1 MRKIRV
7 TVGTVGYYDAKH
19 AHKRMTA
26 ADGPFE
32 CEDTQ
37 AEHFVSAGVAE
48 YVGGAIEVD
57 EADEQEVTGH
67 LAKSQLEEM
76 TIQQLQNL
84 AGDLGV
90 DVTGC
95 KKKADYVDA
104 IAAAEVNA
112 GGMVDDE
119 DTDGDGI
126 ANVPEYYSTTHY
138 RKQVDDSRN
147 IVDLVKN
154 PNKFTAIIV
163 GAIAVLILLVIFIIV
178 LIKKIVKKVKSRKM
192 KK

>member
-7 TVGTVGYYDAKH
+7 TVGTVGFYDAKH
-19 AHKRMTA
+19 AHKRKTA

-48 YVGGAIEVD
+48 YIGGVIKAD
-57 EADEQEVTGH
+57 EADDQEVTGH
-67 LAKSQLEEM
+67 LAKNQLEEM

-119 DTDGDGI
+119 GIDGDDLPDLN
-126 ANVPEYYSTTHY
+126 AADPE
-138 RKQVDDSRN
+138 
-147 IVDLVKN
+147 
-154 PNKFTAIIV
+154 
-163 GAIAVLILLVIFIIV
+163 
-178 LIKKIVKKVKSRKM
+178 
-192 KK
+192 

>member
-1 MRKIRV
+1 MRRIRV

-48 YVGGAIEVD
+48 YVGGVIEAD

-84 AGDLGV
+84 AGDLGI

-112 GGMVDDE
+112 GGVVDDE
-119 DTDGDGI
+119 DTDGDDLPDLN
-126 ANVPEYYSTTHY
+126 AADPE
-138 RKQVDDSRN
+138 
-147 IVDLVKN
+147 
-154 PNKFTAIIV
+154 
-163 GAIAVLILLVIFIIV
+163 
-178 LIKKIVKKVKSRKM
+178 
-192 KK
+192 

>member
-7 TVGTVGYYDAKH
+7 TVGTVGFYDAKH
-19 AHKRMTA
+19 AHKRKTA

-48 YVGGAIEVD
+48 YIGGVIKAD

-67 LAKSQLEEM
+67 LAKNQLEEM

-95 KKKADYVDA
+95 QKKADYVDA

-119 DTDGDGI
+119 GTGGDDLPDLN
-126 ANVPEYYSTTHY
+126 AADPE
-138 RKQVDDSRN
+138 
-147 IVDLVKN
+147 
-154 PNKFTAIIV
+154 
-163 GAIAVLILLVIFIIV
+163 
-178 LIKKIVKKVKSRKM
+178 
-192 KK
+192 

>member
-7 TVGTVGYYDAKH
+7 TVGTVGFYDAKH
-19 AHKRMTA
+19 AHKRKTA

-48 YVGGAIEVD
+48 YIGGVIKAD
-57 EADEQEVTGH
+57 EADDQEVTGH
-67 LAKSQLEEM
+67 LAKNQLEEM

-112 GGMVDDE
+112 GDMVDDE
-119 DTDGDGI
+119 GTDGDDLPDLN
-126 ANVPEYYSTTHY
+126 AADPE
-138 RKQVDDSRN
+138 
-147 IVDLVKN
+147 
-154 PNKFTAIIV
+154 
-163 GAIAVLILLVIFIIV
+163 
-178 LIKKIVKKVKSRKM
+178 
-192 KK
+192 

>member
-90 DVTGC
+90 DVTSC

-104 IAAAEVNA
+104 IAAAEVTA
-112 GGMVDDE
+112 GGVVDDE
-119 DTDGDGI
+119 DADGDDLPDLN
-126 ANVPEYYSTTHY
+126 AADPE
-138 RKQVDDSRN
+138 
-147 IVDLVKN
+147 
-154 PNKFTAIIV
+154 
-163 GAIAVLILLVIFIIV
+163 
-178 LIKKIVKKVKSRKM
+178 
-192 KK
+192 

>member
-37 AEHFVSAGVAE
+37 AERFVSAGVAE

-57 EADEQEVTGH
+57 EADEQEVTGP
-67 LAKSQLEEM
+67 LAKSQLEEI

-119 DTDGDGI
+119 DTDGDDLPDLN
-126 ANVPEYYSTTHY
+126 AADPE
-138 RKQVDDSRN
+138 
-147 IVDLVKN
+147 
-154 PNKFTAIIV
+154 
-163 GAIAVLILLVIFIIV
+163 
-178 LIKKIVKKVKSRKM
+178 
-192 KK
+192 

>member
-1 MRKIRV
+1 MRKIRI

-48 YVGGAIEVD
+48 YVGGAIEAD

-84 AGDLGV
+84 AGDLGI

-119 DTDGDGI
+119 ATDGDDLPDLN
-126 ANVPEYYSTTHY
+126 AADPE
-138 RKQVDDSRN
+138 
-147 IVDLVKN
+147 
-154 PNKFTAIIV
+154 
-163 GAIAVLILLVIFIIV
+163 
-178 LIKKIVKKVKSRKM
+178 
-192 KK
+192 

>member
-48 YVGGAIEVD
+48 YVGGVIEAD

-84 AGDLGV
+84 AGDLGI

-112 GGMVDDE
+112 GGVVDDE
-119 DTDGDGI
+119 DTDGDDLPDLN
-126 ANVPEYYSTTHY
+126 AADPE
-138 RKQVDDSRN
+138 
-147 IVDLVKN
+147 
-154 PNKFTAIIV
+154 
-163 GAIAVLILLVIFIIV
+163 
-178 LIKKIVKKVKSRKM
+178 
-192 KK
+192 

>member
-37 AEHFVSAGVAE
+37 AERFVSAGVAE
-48 YVGGAIEVD
+48 YVGGAIEAD
-57 EADEQEVTGH
+57 EVDEQEVTGH

-95 KKKADYVDA
+95 KKKAEYVDA
-104 IAAAEVNA
+104 NAAAEVTA
-112 GGMVDDE
+112 GGVVDDE
-119 DTDGDGI
+119 DADGDDLPDLN
-126 ANVPEYYSTTHY
+126 AADPE
-138 RKQVDDSRN
+138 
-147 IVDLVKN
+147 
-154 PNKFTAIIV
+154 
-163 GAIAVLILLVIFIIV
+163 
-178 LIKKIVKKVKSRKM
+178 
-192 KK
+192 

>member
-1 MRKIRV
+1 MRKIRI

-48 YVGGAIEVD
+48 YVGGVIEAD

-119 DTDGDGI
+119 DTDGDDLPDLN
-126 ANVPEYYSTTHY
+126 AADPE
-138 RKQVDDSRN
+138 
-147 IVDLVKN
+147 
-154 PNKFTAIIV
+154 
-163 GAIAVLILLVIFIIV
+163 
-178 LIKKIVKKVKSRKM
+178 
-192 KK
+192 

>member
-48 YVGGAIEVD
+48 YVGGVIEAD

-90 DVTGC
+90 DVTSC
-95 KKKADYVDA
+95 KKKADYVDT

-119 DTDGDGI
+119 DTDGDDLPDLN
-126 ANVPEYYSTTHY
+126 AADPE
-138 RKQVDDSRN
+138 
-147 IVDLVKN
+147 
-154 PNKFTAIIV
+154 
-163 GAIAVLILLVIFIIV
+163 
-178 LIKKIVKKVKSRKM
+178 
-192 KK
+192 

>member
-1 MRKIRV
+1 MRRIRV

-32 CEDTQ
+32 CENTQ

-48 YVGGAIEVD
+48 YVGGVI
-57 EADEQEVTGH
+57 EADESDDQEVTGH

-95 KKKADYVDA
+95 KKKAEYVDA
-104 IAAAEVNA
+104 IAAAEVTA
-112 GGMVDDE
+112 GGAVDDE
-119 DTDGDGI
+119 DADGDDLPDLN
-126 ANVPEYYSTTHY
+126 AADPE
-138 RKQVDDSRN
+138 
-147 IVDLVKN
+147 
-154 PNKFTAIIV
+154 
-163 GAIAVLILLVIFIIV
+163 
-178 LIKKIVKKVKSRKM
+178 
-192 KK
+192 

>member
-48 YVGGAIEVD
+48 YVGGVIEAD

-95 KKKADYVDA
+95 KKKANYVDA

-119 DTDGDGI
+119 DTDGD
-126 ANVPEYYSTTHY
+126 ALPDLNAADPE
-138 RKQVDDSRN
+138 
-147 IVDLVKN
+147 
-154 PNKFTAIIV
+154 
-163 GAIAVLILLVIFIIV
+163 
-178 LIKKIVKKVKSRKM
+178 
-192 KK
+192 

>member
-48 YVGGAIEVD
+48 YVGGVIEAD

-95 KKKADYVDA
+95 KKKADYVSA

-112 GGMVDDE
+112 GGMADDE
-119 DTDGDGI
+119 DTDGD
-126 ANVPEYYSTTHY
+126 ALPDLNAADPE
-138 RKQVDDSRN
+138 
-147 IVDLVKN
+147 
-154 PNKFTAIIV
+154 
-163 GAIAVLILLVIFIIV
+163 
-178 LIKKIVKKVKSRKM
+178 
-192 KK
+192 

>member
-48 YVGGAIEVD
+48 YVGGVIEAD

-95 KKKADYVDA
+95 KKKAYYVDA

-112 GGMVDDE
+112 GGMADDE
-119 DTDGDGI
+119 DTDGD
-126 ANVPEYYSTTHY
+126 ALPDLNAADPE
-138 RKQVDDSRN
+138 
-147 IVDLVKN
+147 
-154 PNKFTAIIV
+154 
-163 GAIAVLILLVIFIIV
+163 
-178 LIKKIVKKVKSRKM
+178 
-192 KK
+192 

>member
-1 MRKIRV
+1 MRRIRV

-37 AEHFVSAGVAE
+37 AEHFVCAGVAE
-48 YVGGAIEVD
+48 YVGGVIEAD
-57 EADEQEVTGH
+57 EADDQEVTGH

-95 KKKADYVDA
+95 KKKAEYVDA
-104 IAAAEVNA
+104 IAAAEVTA
-112 GGMVDDE
+112 GGAVDDE
-119 DTDGDGI
+119 DADGDDLPDLN
-126 ANVPEYYSTTHY
+126 AADPE
-138 RKQVDDSRN
+138 
-147 IVDLVKN
+147 
-154 PNKFTAIIV
+154 
-163 GAIAVLILLVIFIIV
+163 
-178 LIKKIVKKVKSRKM
+178 
-192 KK
+192 

>member
-48 YVGGAIEVD
+48 YVGGVIEAD
-57 EADEQEVTGH
+57 EADEQEVTVH

-119 DTDGDGI
+119 DTDGD
-126 ANVPEYYSTTHY
+126 ALPDLNAADPE
-138 RKQVDDSRN
+138 
-147 IVDLVKN
+147 
-154 PNKFTAIIV
+154 
-163 GAIAVLILLVIFIIV
+163 
-178 LIKKIVKKVKSRKM
+178 
-192 KK
+192 

>member
-37 AEHFVSAGVAE
+37 AEHFVSAGVAD
-48 YVGGAIEVD
+48 YVGDAIEVD

-119 DTDGDGI
+119 DTDGDDLPDLN
-126 ANVPEYYSTTHY
+126 AADPE
-138 RKQVDDSRN
+138 
-147 IVDLVKN
+147 
-154 PNKFTAIIV
+154 
-163 GAIAVLILLVIFIIV
+163 
-178 LIKKIVKKVKSRKM
+178 
-192 KK
+192 

>member
-37 AEHFVSAGVAE
+37 AERFVSAGVAE
-48 YVGGAIEVD
+48 YVGGAIEADEVD
-57 EADEQEVTGH
+57 EQKVTGH

-95 KKKADYVDA
+95 KKKAEYVDA
-104 IAAAEVNA
+104 IAAAEVTA
-112 GGMVDDE
+112 GGVVDDE
-119 DTDGDGI
+119 DADGDDLPDLN
-126 ANVPEYYSTTHY
+126 AADPE
-138 RKQVDDSRN
+138 
-147 IVDLVKN
+147 
-154 PNKFTAIIV
+154 
-163 GAIAVLILLVIFIIV
+163 
-178 LIKKIVKKVKSRKM
+178 
-192 KK
+192 

>member
-57 EADEQEVTGH
+57 EVDEQEVTGH

-84 AGDLGV
+84 AGDLGI

-119 DTDGDGI
+119 ATDGDDLPDLN
-126 ANVPEYYSTTHY
+126 AADPE
-138 RKQVDDSRN
+138 
-147 IVDLVKN
+147 
-154 PNKFTAIIV
+154 
-163 GAIAVLILLVIFIIV
+163 
-178 LIKKIVKKVKSRKM
+178 
-192 KK
+192 

>member
-19 AHKRMTA
+19 AHKKMTS

-32 CEDTQ
+32 SEDTP

-48 YVGGAIEVD
+48 YVGDAIEVD

-119 DTDGDGI
+119 DTDGDDLPDLN
-126 ANVPEYYSTTHY
+126 AADPE
-138 RKQVDDSRN
+138 
-147 IVDLVKN
+147 
-154 PNKFTAIIV
+154 
-163 GAIAVLILLVIFIIV
+163 
-178 LIKKIVKKVKSRKM
+178 
-192 KK
+192 

>member
-1 MRKIRV
+1 MRRIRV

-48 YVGGAIEVD
+48 YVGGVIEAD
-57 EADEQEVTGH
+57 EADDREVTGH

-95 KKKADYVDA
+95 KKKAEYVDA
-104 IAAAEVNA
+104 IAAAEVTA
-112 GGMVDDE
+112 GGVVDDE
-119 DTDGDGI
+119 DADGDDLPDLN
-126 ANVPEYYSTTHY
+126 AADPE
-138 RKQVDDSRN
+138 
-147 IVDLVKN
+147 
-154 PNKFTAIIV
+154 
-163 GAIAVLILLVIFIIV
+163 
-178 LIKKIVKKVKSRKM
+178 
-192 KK
+192 

>member
-19 AHKRMTA
+19 AHKRTTA

-48 YVGGAIEVD
+48 YVGGVIEAD

-119 DTDGDGI
+119 DTDGDDLPDLN
-126 ANVPEYYSTTHY
+126 AADPE
-138 RKQVDDSRN
+138 
-147 IVDLVKN
+147 
-154 PNKFTAIIV
+154 
-163 GAIAVLILLVIFIIV
+163 
-178 LIKKIVKKVKSRKM
+178 
-192 KK
+192 

>member
-48 YVGGAIEVD
+48 YVGGAIEAD

-84 AGDLGV
+84 AGDLGI

-112 GGMVDDE
+112 GGMVNDE
-119 DTDGDGI
+119 ATDGDDLPDLN
-126 ANVPEYYSTTHY
+126 AADPE
-138 RKQVDDSRN
+138 
-147 IVDLVKN
+147 
-154 PNKFTAIIV
+154 
-163 GAIAVLILLVIFIIV
+163 
-178 LIKKIVKKVKSRKM
+178 
-192 KK
+192 

>member
-7 TVGTVGYYDAKH
+7 TVGTVGFYDAKH
-19 AHKRMTA
+19 AHKRKTA

-48 YVGGAIEVD
+48 YIGGVIKAD
-57 EADEQEVTGH
+57 EADDQEVTGH
-67 LAKSQLEEM
+67 LAKNQLEEM

-84 AGDLGV
+84 AGDLGG

-119 DTDGDGI
+119 GTDGDDLPDLN
-126 ANVPEYYSTTHY
+126 AADPE
-138 RKQVDDSRN
+138 
-147 IVDLVKN
+147 
-154 PNKFTAIIV
+154 
-163 GAIAVLILLVIFIIV
+163 
-178 LIKKIVKKVKSRKM
+178 
-192 KK
+192 

>member
-7 TVGTVGYYDAKH
+7 TVGTVGFYDAKH
-19 AHKRMTA
+19 AHKRKTA

-48 YVGGAIEVD
+48 YIGGVIKAD
-57 EADEQEVTGH
+57 EADDQEVTGH
-67 LAKSQLEEM
+67 LAKNQLEEM

-95 KKKADYVDA
+95 KKKADYVNA

-119 DTDGDGI
+119 GTDGDDLPDLN
-126 ANVPEYYSTTHY
+126 AADPE
-138 RKQVDDSRN
+138 
-147 IVDLVKN
+147 
-154 PNKFTAIIV
+154 
-163 GAIAVLILLVIFIIV
+163 
-178 LIKKIVKKVKSRKM
+178 
-192 KK
+192 

>member
-1 MRKIRV
+1 MRRIRV

-48 YVGGAIEVD
+48 YVGGVIEAD
-57 EADEQEVTGH
+57 EADDQEVTGH

-76 TIQQLQNL
+76 TIQQLRNL

-95 KKKADYVDA
+95 KKKAEYADA
-104 IAAAEVNA
+104 IAAAEVTA
-112 GGMVDDE
+112 GGAVDDE
-119 DTDGDGI
+119 DADGDDLPDLN
-126 ANVPEYYSTTHY
+126 AADPE
-138 RKQVDDSRN
+138 
-147 IVDLVKN
+147 
-154 PNKFTAIIV
+154 
-163 GAIAVLILLVIFIIV
+163 
-178 LIKKIVKKVKSRKM
+178 
-192 KK
+192 

>member
-48 YVGGAIEVD
+48 YVGGVIEAD

-90 DVTGC
+90 DVTGW

-119 DTDGDGI
+119 DTDGDDLPDLN
-126 ANVPEYYSTTHY
+126 AADPE
-138 RKQVDDSRN
+138 
-147 IVDLVKN
+147 
-154 PNKFTAIIV
+154 
-163 GAIAVLILLVIFIIV
+163 
-178 LIKKIVKKVKSRKM
+178 
-192 KK
+192 

>member
-7 TVGTVGYYDAKH
+7 IVGTVGYYDAKH

-48 YVGGAIEVD
+48 YVGGVIEAD

-119 DTDGDGI
+119 DTDGD
-126 ANVPEYYSTTHY
+126 ALPDLNAADPE
-138 RKQVDDSRN
+138 
-147 IVDLVKN
+147 
-154 PNKFTAIIV
+154 
-163 GAIAVLILLVIFIIV
+163 
-178 LIKKIVKKVKSRKM
+178 
-192 KK
+192 

>member
-37 AEHFVSAGVAE
+37 AERFVSAGVAE
-48 YVGGAIEVD
+48 YVGGVIEAD
-57 EADEQEVTGH
+57 EVDEQEVTGH

-119 DTDGDGI
+119 DTDGDDLPDLN
-126 ANVPEYYSTTHY
+126 AADPE
-138 RKQVDDSRN
+138 
-147 IVDLVKN
+147 
-154 PNKFTAIIV
+154 
-163 GAIAVLILLVIFIIV
+163 
-178 LIKKIVKKVKSRKM
+178 
-192 KK
+192 

>member
-48 YVGGAIEVD
+48 YVGGVIEAD
-57 EADEQEVTGH
+57 KADEQEVTGH

-119 DTDGDGI
+119 DTDGD
-126 ANVPEYYSTTHY
+126 ALPDLNAADPE
-138 RKQVDDSRN
+138 
-147 IVDLVKN
+147 
-154 PNKFTAIIV
+154 
-163 GAIAVLILLVIFIIV
+163 
-178 LIKKIVKKVKSRKM
+178 
-192 KK
+192 

>member
-7 TVGTVGYYDAKH
+7 TMGTVGYYDAKH

-48 YVGGAIEVD
+48 YVGGVIEAD

-119 DTDGDGI
+119 DTDGDDLPDLN
-126 ANVPEYYSTTHY
+126 AADPE
-138 RKQVDDSRN
+138 
-147 IVDLVKN
+147 
-154 PNKFTAIIV
+154 
-163 GAIAVLILLVIFIIV
+163 
-178 LIKKIVKKVKSRKM
+178 
-192 KK
+192 

>member
-84 AGDLGV
+84 AGDLGI

-104 IAAAEVNA
+104 ITAAEVNA

-119 DTDGDGI
+119 ATDGDDLPDLN
-126 ANVPEYYSTTHY
+126 AADPE
-138 RKQVDDSRN
+138 
-147 IVDLVKN
+147 
-154 PNKFTAIIV
+154 
-163 GAIAVLILLVIFIIV
+163 
-178 LIKKIVKKVKSRKM
+178 
-192 KK
+192 

>member
-1 MRKIRV
+1 MRRIRV

-48 YVGGAIEVD
+48 YVGGVT
-57 EADEQEVTGH
+57 EADETDDQEVTGH

-95 KKKADYVDA
+95 KKKAEYVDA
-104 IAAAEVNA
+104 IAAAEVTA
-112 GGMVDDE
+112 GGVVDDE
-119 DTDGDGI
+119 DADGDNLPDLN
-126 ANVPEYYSTTHY
+126 AADPE
-138 RKQVDDSRN
+138 
-147 IVDLVKN
+147 
-154 PNKFTAIIV
+154 
-163 GAIAVLILLVIFIIV
+163 
-178 LIKKIVKKVKSRKM
+178 
-192 KK
+192 

>member
-7 TVGTVGYYDAKH
+7 TVGTVGYYDTKH

-84 AGDLGV
+84 AGDLGI

-119 DTDGDGI
+119 ATDGDDLPDLN
-126 ANVPEYYSTTHY
+126 AADPE
-138 RKQVDDSRN
+138 
-147 IVDLVKN
+147 
-154 PNKFTAIIV
+154 
-163 GAIAVLILLVIFIIV
+163 
-178 LIKKIVKKVKSRKM
+178 
-192 KK
+192 

>member
-48 YVGGAIEVD
+48 YVGGVIEAD

-112 GGMVDDE
+112 GGVVDDE
-119 DTDGDGI
+119 DTDGD
-126 ANVPEYYSTTHY
+126 ALPDLNAADPE
-138 RKQVDDSRN
+138 
-147 IVDLVKN
+147 
-154 PNKFTAIIV
+154 
-163 GAIAVLILLVIFIIV
+163 
-178 LIKKIVKKVKSRKM
+178 
-192 KK
+192 

>member
-7 TVGTVGYYDAKH
+7 TVGTVGYYDTKH

-37 AEHFVSAGVAE
+37 AERFVSAGVAE
-48 YVGGAIEVD
+48 YVGGAIEAD
-57 EADEQEVTGH
+57 EVDEQEVTGH

-95 KKKADYVDA
+95 KKKAEYVDA
-104 IAAAEVNA
+104 IAAAEVTA
-112 GGMVDDE
+112 GGVVDDE
-119 DTDGDGI
+119 DADGDDLPDLN
-126 ANVPEYYSTTHY
+126 AADPE
-138 RKQVDDSRN
+138 
-147 IVDLVKN
+147 
-154 PNKFTAIIV
+154 
-163 GAIAVLILLVIFIIV
+163 
-178 LIKKIVKKVKSRKM
+178 
-192 KK
+192 

>member
-84 AGDLGV
+84 AGDLSI

-119 DTDGDGI
+119 ATDGDDLPDLN
-126 ANVPEYYSTTHY
+126 AADPE
-138 RKQVDDSRN
+138 
-147 IVDLVKN
+147 
-154 PNKFTAIIV
+154 
-163 GAIAVLILLVIFIIV
+163 
-178 LIKKIVKKVKSRKM
+178 
-192 KK
+192 